1 MDENQDW
8 MSNVKPIST
17 DRKSQ
22 AEELEKYRMKPRENG
37 KPFKQFKLALCRFP
51 GNGMEASGGVTW
63 LMETYKKMRAHPLV
77 EGVLD
82 ITISDTPI
90 TMSRNRAVKEAL
102 LAGCDYILMLDS
114 DMVPDYLVGKDPT
127 ARPFWDTAWNFMMN
141 RREKEIALDG
151 TPPHATTASYPPATI
166 AAPYCGPPPFEHAFV
181 FRWKSM
187 QSDCPDPI
195 FRLEMMEREEAA
207 LRGGIEEV
215 AAMPTGLILYDARVF
230 KGLPK
235 PWYDYEWGDDER
247 SVKISTEDV
256 YQTRNA
262 SLLKM
267 PQFILWDSWAA
278 HMKTKA
284 VPKPHVHTRDMVART
299 MQEAILADRNAGD
312 RLLIVNRHDQVAR
325 A

>member
-1 MDENQDW
+1 
-8 MSNVKPIST
+8 MSDVRAK
-17 DRKSQ
+17 DR
-22 AEELEKYRMKPRENG
+22 
-37 KPFKQFKLALCRFP
+37 FKLALCRFP
-51 GNGMEASGGVTW
+51 GSGSECSGGVTW
-63 LMETYKKMRAHPLV
+63 LMETYKKMREDYRV

-82 ITISDTPI
+82 ITISETPI

-102 LAGCDYILMLDS
+102 AAGCDYILMLDS
-114 DMVPDYLVGKDPT
+114 DMVPDYLVGHDPT
-127 ARPFWDTAWNFMMN
+127 ARPFWDTAWKFMMH
-141 RREKEIALDG
+141 RRFEETKPRQEPQPEPLA
-151 TPPHATTASYPPATI
+151 PATI

-230 KGLPK
+230 RDLPR
-235 PWYDYEWGDDER
+235 PWYDYEWGDAER
-247 SVKISTEDV
+247 SIKISTEDV

>member
-1 MDENQDW
+1 MDEGVDPKDNTW
-8 MSNVKPIST
+8 L
-17 DRKSQ
+17 DRVDP
-22 AEELEKYRMKPRENG
+22 LEKFQMKPRENG
-37 KPFKQFKLALCRFP
+37 KPLKQFRIALCRFP

-127 ARPFWDTAWNFMMN
+127 ARPFWDTAWEFMMAL
-141 RREKEIALDG
+141 REMEAKNPG
-151 TPPHATTASYPPATI
+151 QTPATV

-207 LRGGIEEV
+207 QRGGIEEV

-230 KGLPK
+230 KNLPK

-247 SVKISTEDV
+247 SVKVSTEDV

-312 RLLIVNRHDQVAR
+312 RLLFVNRHDRHQR